1 MLVGRA
7 RPLSSAVFVAL
18 LVLSLSLFL
27 SLADPTPINNVNI
40 IFTKLIHFYAYV
52 KRLASSNRR

>member
-7 RPLSSAVFVAL
+7 RPLSSAVCVAL
-18 LVLSLSLFL
+18 LLLSLSLFL
-27 SLADPTPINNVNI
+27 SLAYPTPINNVNI